1 VLSVVGVTGASPPS
15 SSTGPSYYGDA
26 STSATLATAAAF
38 AEGAKVL
45 GGLNNASLNT
55 YAADLLSRA
64 KLAWNWAQANPNV
77 LFYNN
82 DGNHGTAGLAVGQ
95 QETDDTGRKSL
106 RLVAAIRLFA
116 ATGDVTYK
124 SYVDSNYT
132 DATMFRS
139 WNVDAF
145 SAGEARVLLYYASL
159 PNATSTVAS
168 DIRTRFLDLWGRADY
183 TGWGQVDAQTDPYR
197 AYLGSY
203 TWASNAAKAN
213 AGSLFAEESYYG
225 ISRHTAEQDANAA
238 IDYVHYLHGVN
249 PLGKVYLS
257 NMTSFG
263 AENSVNRLW
272 HTWFTQ
278 GTPWND
284 AKTSQFGPAPGYLA
298 GGPAGTQYNWA
309 DGCPNISPQCGSAP
323 LSPPYGQ
330 PSQKTYLDF
339 NDGWPLQS
347 WVVSEPSNGYQGAY
361 IRLLAR
367 FVK

>member
-1 VLSVVGVTGASPPS
+1 
-15 SSTGPSYYGDA
+15 
-26 STSATLATAAAF
+26 
-38 AEGAKVL
+38 
-45 GGLNNASLNT
+45 
-55 YAADLLSRA
+55 
-64 KLAWNWAQANPNV
+64 
-77 LFYNN
+77 
-82 DGNHGTAGLAVGQ
+82 
-95 QETDDTGRKSL
+95 
-106 RLVAAIRLFA
+106 
-116 ATGDVTYK
+116 
-124 SYVDSNYT
+124 
-132 DATMFRS
+132 M
-139 WNVDAF
+139 DAF

-159 PNATSTVAS
+159 PNATSTAS
-168 DIRTRFLDLWGRADY
+168 PIWMRILDLWGRADY

-213 AGSLFAEESYYG
+213 AGSLFAEESYYYG

-257 NMTSFG
+257 NMVSFG

-272 HTWFTQ
+272 HNPFTE

-361 IRLLAR
+361 IRLLPAS
-367 FVK
+367 